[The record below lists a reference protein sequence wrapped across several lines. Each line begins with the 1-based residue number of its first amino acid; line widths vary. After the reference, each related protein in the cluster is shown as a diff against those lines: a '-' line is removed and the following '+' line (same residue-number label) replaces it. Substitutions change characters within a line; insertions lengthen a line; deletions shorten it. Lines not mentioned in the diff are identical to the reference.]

1 MSDDSTM
8 RVFIS
13 VDMEGA
19 TGLTDPEDTLPD
31 GADYQ
36 RGRVF
41 MTGDANAAILGAYD
55 GGATEV
61 LVNDSHWTMR
71 NLLLEQLDPRARVIK
86 GLQKPMCMVQGLD
99 AAFHAAVFVGYHSC
113 AGTEHG
119 VLNHTLLGKEVQN
132 LLLNGDPIGETRLNA
147 LVAGELGVPVAFV
160 AGDDTVCREARAVLG
175 ADLPTYAVKDGID
188 MLVASCLHP
197 EVTADGIRTGVA
209 GALRDLAARSP
220 HVADGPLTY
229 TFEWNSTTIAATCEC
244 IPGVHKP
251 TPRTTSYTVDLPSQ
265 AMPVIVA
272 QLLLALQVG
281 QQGIY
286 S

>member
-1 MSDDSTM
+1 VK
-8 RVFIS
+8 VFIS
-13 VDMEGA
+13 VDMEGV
-19 TGLTDPEDTLPD
+19 TGITDPEDVLPD

-55 GGATEV
+55 AGATEV

-71 NLLLEQLDPRARVIK
+71 NLLLEQLDPRVRMIK

-99 AAFHAAVFVGYHSC
+99 ASFDAAVFIGYHSC

-132 LLLNGDPIGETRLNA
+132 LLLDGEPIGETRLNA
-147 LVAGELGVPVAFV
+147 LIAGELGVPVAFV
-160 AGDDTVCREARAVLG
+160 AGDDAVCLEARAVLG
-175 ADLPTYAVKDGID
+175 EELPTFAVKDGLD

-197 EVTADGIRTGVA
+197 EVTAKGIRDGVA
-209 GALRDLAARSP
+209 GALRDLGARRP
-220 HVADGPLTY
+220 HVAPAPLTY
-229 TFEWNSTTIAATCEC
+229 TFEWNSTTIAAICEC
-244 IPGVHKP
+244 IPGVVKS
-251 TPRTTSYTVDLPSQ
+251 TPRTTAYTADTPSA